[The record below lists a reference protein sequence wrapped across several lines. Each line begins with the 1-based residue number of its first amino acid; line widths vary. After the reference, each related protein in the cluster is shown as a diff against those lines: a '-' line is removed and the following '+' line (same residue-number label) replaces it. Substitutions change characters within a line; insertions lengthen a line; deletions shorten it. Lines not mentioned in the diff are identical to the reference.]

1 MNSTIVR
8 HTYPGAILLS
18 IMFALA
24 LALASA
30 AARAVTPG
38 AVATAEEHE
47 VWKAMADII
56 AKDHA
61 QKPYNLLFFKS
72 DFAAASFIASA
83 MSDPDREQF
92 CGLSGPESQEMVA
105 RLKLINAI
113 PVELDRK
120 IAKSSGFGVARR
132 KVPRLRY
139 FSMSRVVFD
148 PKHEKA
154 FLSVELNGER
164 GSIVRLDKVAG
175 RWDRTYR
182 CGGWYM
188 QN

>member
-1 MNSTIVR
+1 MNSTIIR
-8 HTYPGAILLS
+8 YTFSGAILLS
-18 IMFALA
+18 FMFALT
-24 LALASA
+24 SV

-38 AVATAEEHE
+38 AAATAEERE
-47 VWKAMADII
+47 VWKAMAEII
-56 AKDHA
+56 AKEHA

-92 CGLSGPESQEMVA
+92 CGLSGPESQEMVS
-105 RLKLINAI
+105 RLKLINAL
-113 PVELDRK
+113 PVELDKK
-120 IAKSSGFGVARR
+120 IAKSSGFGVAHR

-148 PKHEKA
+148 PKNEQA
-154 FLSVELNGER
+154 FLAVELNGER

-188 QN
+188 QQ

>member
-1 MNSTIVR
+1 MV
-8 HTYPGAILLS
+8 
-18 IMFALA
+18 ALT
-24 LALASA
+24 SV
-30 AARAVTPG
+30 AARAATP
-38 AVATAEEHE
+38 VATATTEEHE
-47 VWKAMADII
+47 VWTAMAEII
-56 AKDHA
+56 ARDHA
-61 QKPYNLLFFKS
+61 EKPYNLLFFKS
-72 DFAAASFIASA
+72 DFAAVSFISSA

-92 CGLSGPESQEMVA
+92 CGLSGPESQEMVS

-113 PVELDRK
+113 PVELDK
-120 IAKSSGFGVARR
+120 TIAKSSGFGVAHR

-148 PKHEKA
+148 PRSQKA

-164 GSIVRLDKVAG
+164 GSIVRLDKVG
-175 RWDRTYR
+175 GKWDRTYK

>member
-1 MNSTIVR
+1 MNFKIIRYTSL
-8 HTYPGAILLS
+8 GALLLS
-18 IMFALA
+18 FMFALT
-24 LALASA
+24 SV

-38 AVATAEEHE
+38 VAATAEEHE
-47 VWKAMADII
+47 VWKAMAEIV
-56 AKDHA
+56 AKEHA
-61 QKPYNLLFFKS
+61 AKPYNLLFFKS

-83 MSDPDREQF
+83 MSDPDREHF
-92 CGLSGPESQEMVA
+92 CGLSGPESQDMVS
-105 RLKLINAI
+105 RLKLINAL
-113 PVELDRK
+113 PVELDK
-120 IAKSSGFGVARR
+120 TIAKSSGFGVAHR

-148 PKHEKA
+148 PKKDKA

-164 GSIVRLDKVAG
+164 GSIVRLDKVDG
-175 RWDRTYR
+175 RWDRTYK

>member
-1 MNSTIVR
+1 MKTLNIIR
-8 HTYPGAILLS
+8 YAYLGAMLLS
-18 IMFALA
+18 FVFALPSVA
-24 LALASA
+24 VQAATPSA
-30 AARAVTPG
+30 EPTD
-38 AVATAEEHE
+38 AERE
-47 VWKAMADII
+47 VWQAMAGII

-61 QKPYNLLFFKS
+61 DKPFNLLFFKS

-92 CGLSGPESQEMVA
+92 CGLSGPESQEMVSQ
-105 RLKLINAI
+105 LKLLNAI
-113 PVELDRK
+113 PVELDK
-120 IAKSSGFGVARR
+120 TIAKSSGFGVAHR

-148 PKHEKA
+148 QKTEKA

-164 GSIVRLDKVAG
+164 GAIVRLDKVAG

-182 CGGWYM
+182 CGGWFM
-188 QN
+188 QQ